1 MHIAGKNRLQ
11 IEMSCLE
18 DRITAE
24 NPVRVIDAFIDAL
37 DLEKLGFG
45 SSIPEYFCYLMPCFS
60 HEVVSPDVRTYCP
73 RSDLHSLLCRCKFA
87 VCLCV
92 GKINS

>member
-24 NPVRVIDAFIDAL
+24 NSVRVIDAFIDAF
-37 DLEKLGFG
+37 DLKKLGFG
-45 SSIPEYFCYLMPCFS
+45 SSIPEYSTFESLIATT
-60 HEVVSPDVRTYCP
+60 RTPSFKQIEQRNKEYP
-73 RSDLHSLLCRCKFA
+73 HIVTLL
-87 VCLCV
+87 
-92 GKINS
+92 NQ